1 MPTPDYYQIL
11 GVAPDANLKTIK
23 TAYRK
28 MAQQYHPDRQT
39 EQSSEERMKQIN
51 EAYAVLSDSKK
62 RAAYDRKR
70 KQVIV
75 TIDLFHLF
83 TRLMSRFIRS

>member
-11 GVAPDANLKTIK
+11 GVPADANLKAIK
-23 TAYRK
+23 AAYRK
-28 MAQQYHPDRQT
+28 MARQYHPDTQT
-39 EQSSEERMKQIN
+39 DQSSDERMKQIN

-83 TRLMSRFIRS
+83 TRLMSRFMRS

>member
-11 GVAPDANLKTIK
+11 GVPADANLKAIK
-23 TAYRK
+23 AAYRQ
-28 MAQQYHPDRQT
+28 MARQYHPDTQT
-39 EQSSEERMKQIN
+39 DQSSDEHMQQIN

-62 RAAYDRKR
+62 RRAYDRKR

-75 TIDLFHLF
+75 SIDLFHLF
-83 TRLMSRFIRS
+83 TRLMSRFMRS

>member
-11 GVAPDANLKTIK
+11 GVPNDANLKAIK
-23 TAYRK
+23 AAYRQ
-28 MAQQYHPDRQT
+28 MARQYHPDTQT
-39 EQSSEERMKQIN
+39 DQSSDERMKQIN

-70 KQVIV
+70 KRVIFSL
-75 TIDLFHLF
+75 DLYQLF
-83 TRLMSRFIRS
+83 TRLIRRAARP